1 MNTEPNCR
9 KCGTALTVLAVA
21 GSFLV
26 MAWLVWLM
34 RHYTQPP
41 SLAQARAEERLKIK
55 QAFDEANAPVIN
67 GYDWVDKGK
76 GIVRIPVERAKELV
90 LQEWQNPVAGHSNLA
105 ARAAKAFAQA
115 APATPAAPGA
125 PTTNK

>member
-9 KCGTALTVLAVA
+9 KCCNALTVLAVA

-41 SLAQARAEERLKIK
+41 ALAGVRAAERLKIK
-55 QAFDEANAPVIN
+55 QEFDAANAPLIN
-67 GYDWVDKGK
+67 GYDWADKSK
-76 GIVRIPVERAKELV
+76 GIVRIPVERASELV
-90 LQEWQNPVAGHSNLA
+90 LQEWQNPAAGRSNLVARA
-105 ARAAKAFAQA
+105 ARAF
-115 APATPAAPGA
+115 APAAAVKNPYE
-125 PTTNK
+125 